1 MGEVGD
7 IMVPDAYYKNIFDI
21 DYKKLKKLCIK
32 NLFLDVDNTLV
43 PHGAPA
49 TKESVELFEK
59 LRSIGFKTCLISN
72 NQKPRVTPFA
82 KAMKT
87 EYIYNAHKPSRKN
100 YRKAFDVMG
109 TKQEETMF
117 VGDQIFT
124 DVFGAK
130 RVGMYSILVKP
141 IHPKEE
147 IQIVLK
153 RYLEKIVL
161 KSYRR
166 YKNKNIKL

>member
-1 MGEVGD
+1 MSFLKIFYPDEYRDSTYSLDFQKYYDMGYRG
-7 IMVPDAYYKNIFDI
+7 ILFDI
-21 DYKKLKKLCIK
+21 
-32 NLFLDVDNTLV
+32 DNTLV